1 MTESS
6 RGHLVVALPFD
17 AELFNEVYRNYTGA
31 GGYFA
36 ANNIFS
42 RLVVLDVFDTG
53 DIYPDLAEKWDI
65 LDNGARYIFYLNR
78 TAHWHDGVPV
88 TAHDVVYTYQQV
100 LEHGY
105 HGLSWLQDIKEISAI
120 DDHTVDC
127 RLQAPNA
134 AFLAQL
140 GAFVFSHI
148 LPKHLYEGTNWEDNP
163 HNLQPIGSGP
173 FRFEQWI
180 PGDCIELVAND
191 DYFGD
196 GPYVDRITYRIM
208 PDRDETFAAL
218 ESGDVHFAVRDVP
231 CQQIDEWKAKP
242 GVDMMFH
249 PGNAIAF
256 LAFNHQRKPWTDR
269 RVREAIG
276 RMIDRSTIAPR
287 MCPLATAPVHYYHER
302 ITWAFNPDARAPQHD
317 PIAAAQLLDQAGL
330 KPDEHG
336 IRLRCRLSN
345 RTVFAHYDVA
355 AEEIAAQLASVG
367 IEVTTESLGPVE
379 WKERVQDAAD
389 FDLIIESGDIGPDPQ
404 LMASFLTSDGPRN
417 TSRYFNPDID
427 AAFRDGRASV
437 DLEERGKHYKRMQAI
452 LAEDVA
458 RIPLIQHG
466 EHLPFRPEFTGWSWS
481 DGVRGTVP
489 FWYHGKVRVESN
501 G

>member
-1 MTESS
+1 MSDRS

-17 AELFNEVYRNYTGA
+17 AVEFNEVYRNYTGA

-53 DIYPDLAEKWDI
+53 EIHPDLARRWDI
-65 LDNGARYIFYLNR
+65 LDDGARYVFHLNQDAR
-78 TAHWHDGVPV
+78 WHDGAPV

-105 HGLSWLQDIKEISAI
+105 HGLSWLQDIREISAI

-127 RLQAPNA
+127 RLQSPNA

-148 LPKHLYEGTNWEDNP
+148 LPRHLYDGTNWEDNP
-163 HNLQPIGSGP
+163 HNLHPVGSGP

-180 PGDCIELVAND
+180 PGDRIELVAND
-191 DYFGD
+191 GYFGA
-196 GPYVDRITYRIM
+196 GPYLDRITYRIM

-218 ESGDVHFAVRDVP
+218 ESGAVHFAVRDVP
-231 CQQIDEWKAKP
+231 CQRIDEWKAKP

-256 LAFNHQRKPWTDR
+256 LSFNHRKAPWNDR

-276 RMIDRSTIAPR
+276 RLIDRSTIAPK
-287 MCPLATAPVHYYHER
+287 MCPLASAPVHYYHER
-302 ITWAFNPDARAPQHD
+302 IGWAFNPDARAPEHD
-317 PIAAAQLLDQAGL
+317 PAGAAKLLDEAGL
-330 KPDEHG
+330 IPDENG
-336 IRLRCRLSN
+336 VRLHCRLSN

-355 AEEIAAQLASVG
+355 AEEIAAQLGGAG
-367 IEVTTESLGPVE
+367 IQAATESLGPVE
-379 WKERVQDAAD
+379 WKERVQDAGD

-417 TSRYFNPDID
+417 VSRYVNPAVDD
-427 AAFRDGRASV
+427 AFQKGRASIG
-437 DLEERGKHYKRMQAI
+437 LEERGMHYKRLQAI
-452 LAEDVA
+452 LAEDIA

-481 DGVRGTVP
+481 DDVRGTAP
-489 FWYHGKVRVESN
+489 FWRHGAVRLAE
-501 G
+501 